1 MIPRLLQIEAFA
13 VSSVTKQGGL
23 AHLRSMSIRQKTTI
37 RRILP
42 TQCIRCGASLPAPA
56 TTGRPRVYCG
66 PGCRKAA
73 YDDRRARKP
82 EAFQIRVVERIAV
95 ETVETISTVD
105 EGHDL
110 IECLRRV
117 CASPRA
123 VTNVLSALSGVVR
136 SGTLRLD
143 GKWAPVVRA
152 ITELNRAILDASE
165 RDRWHRRR

>member
-1 MIPRLLQIEAFA
+1 M
-13 VSSVTKQGGL
+13 
-23 AHLRSMSIRQKTTI
+23 
-37 RRILP
+37 
-42 TQCIRCGASLPAPA
+42 
-56 TTGRPRVYCG
+56 
-66 PGCRKAA
+66 
-73 YDDRRARKP
+73 
-82 EAFQIRVVERIAV
+82 

-123 VTNVLSALSGVVR
+123 VTNVLSALSGLVR

-165 RDRWHRRR
+165 RDRWYRGR